1 MQIIANSTL
10 PSVRSVVPHRHHDDR
25 GFVSEVWRADV
36 LRSAGIVADFVQEN
50 HALSR
55 AAGTLRG
62 LHFQIGATAQ
72 AKLVRCSRG
81 AIFDVALDIRHGSPT
96 FGRHVANILS
106 AENWQQ
112 IYIPVGFAHGYCT
125 LEPDSEVAYKVTSYY
140 DAAAERGL
148 AWDDPALGIAWPLN
162 RNHVNLSER
171 DRSHPRLA
179 ELPHY
184 FPFAR
189 YSD

>member
-1 MQIIANSTL
+1 M
-10 PSVRSVVPHRHHDDR
+10 
-25 GFVSEVWRADV
+25 
-36 LRSAGIVADFVQEN
+36 RSAGIVADFVQEN

-106 AENWQQ
+106 AETWQQ
-112 IYIPVGFAHGYCT
+112 IYIPLGFAHGYCT

-162 RNHVNLSER
+162 RDHVNLSER